1 MADDIDITPASA
13 YRETVRWAPVV
24 TFMGVIVVLV
34 ASVIILVGW
43 QVGGWFQQHQ
53 IQRQFNNTVNSQQY
67 QTSLLNE
74 MQQHLTNVGDVA
86 NTRLGVPAN
95 SAEQATLRASQLN
108 ELSSFCSESVNFI
121 PADVPGG
128 AGVESTV
135 QANCT
140 SAGTLVTDP
149 PLANPVPQG

>member
-1 MADDIDITPASA
+1 MYDVSP
-13 YRETVRWAPVV
+13 REVRREVRRWSGTAVFVLV
-24 TFMGVIVVLV
+24 TFVLV
-34 ASVIILVGW
+34 ITAGILVPGYFI
-43 QVGGWFQQHQ
+43 GGWFQTHQ
-53 IQRQFNNTVNSQQY
+53 IRRQFNNTVNSQQY

-108 ELSSFCSESVNFI
+108 ELQQFCSESTTFI
-121 PADVPGG
+121 AGDFPNG
-128 AGVESTV
+128 ASVESTI

-140 SAGTLVTDP
+140 SAGTLAADP